1 MGNGIEVAASR
12 RARLFVE
19 HLQTVPR
26 LITAMWD
33 PELNETV
40 KALKARGALPEAVPV
55 YNLYHALVSCLKSG
69 KIIPLPVLKG
79 EIELR
84 QAVAPKAEATVGKN
98 NYQLRPQGQLVE
110 DYVDSAGNVLL
121 RKYFDVK
128 KANLQ
133 IARMDLALPGG
144 EIKSFSQQEA
154 FSGCWK

>member
-1 MGNGIEVAASR
+1 MSEERENHS
-12 RARLFVE
+12 
-19 HLQTVPR
+19 
-26 LITAMWD
+26 
-33 PELNETV
+33 
-40 KALKARGALPEAVPV
+40 LPA
-55 YNLYHALVSCLKSG
+55 
-69 KIIPLPVLKG
+69 LKG

-154 FSGCWK
+154 FFPGCWK

>member
-1 MGNGIEVAASR
+1 
-12 RARLFVE
+12 
-19 HLQTVPR
+19 VPW

-69 KIIPLPVLKG
+69 KIIPLPALKG

-110 DYVDSAGNVLL
+110 DYVDSAGNV
-121 RKYFDVK
+121 
-128 KANLQ
+128 
-133 IARMDLALPGG
+133 
-144 EIKSFSQQEA
+144 
-154 FSGCWK
+154 